1 MLAAHADDEHAPA
14 ETLREPTQSEQEQS
28 LPAQAATGLDVSEY
42 SVGGGLEAIGSLDP
56 ALNTIAEG
64 SSREEKTLGDSGDD
78 SISPLVGAGLSL
90 SKSLTLDDK
99 GDAAGAGVLP
109 SPAGVVLRIPLEAE
123 ATAEGGGALS
133 PLSRAVRDK
142 LRKQSTDTADDADA
156 VAERE
161 VDSDQDEGGER
172 GESAEDEALAEAVS
186 ALMAG
191 GQVEAQSV
199 DELDQALFWKKDAGG
214 SRGSIG
220 DANRSGASGTDSSPP
235 SSLNGS
241 GEGRHRRARA
251 AVSYKELPINTKCRQ
266 GANPWSDAAA
276 REGDAAG
283 GPAVMARPRMR
294 SKSPEVSGGED
305 GDVDDAGVLAVEGG
319 VAAGFDAREEA
330 RRVRLVCYP
339 ICHMYMYIYIYAPGA
354 LSYDVCVIGSLGVV
368 QRVGAMAKSER
379 VGAAKPLRQAV
390 FRV

>member
-1 MLAAHADDEHAPA
+1 MLAVHADDEHGPA
-14 ETLREPTQSEQEQS
+14 ETLPEPMQSEQEQS
-28 LPAQAATGLDVSEY
+28 LPTQAVTGLDVSEC
-42 SVGGGLEAIGSLDP
+42 SVGVGLDDIGSLDP

-64 SSREEKTLGDSGDD
+64 SSREEKPSGDSGDD
-78 SISPLVGAGLSL
+78 STSPLLDAGHSL
-90 SKSLTLDDK
+90 SKSLSLDDK
-99 GDAAGAGVLP
+99 GDAAGASVLP
-109 SPAGVVLRIPLEAE
+109 SPAGVVLRRPLEAE

-133 PLSRAVRDK
+133 PLSRAVREK
-142 LRKQSTDTADDADA
+142 LRKQSTDTADDDA

-161 VDSDQDEGGER
+161 EDSDQDEGGER
-172 GESAEDEALAEAVS
+172 VESAEDEALAEAVS

-199 DELDQALFWKKDAGG
+199 DELDQALFWKKEAGG

-220 DANRSGASGTDSSPP
+220 DANRSGASGTDSSLHA
-235 SSLNGS
+235 SLNGS
-241 GEGRHRRARA
+241 GEGRNRRARA

-305 GDVDDAGVLAVEGG
+305 GDVDDAGLLAVEGG
-319 VAAGFDAREEA
+319 VAAGFDAQEEA
-330 RRVRLVCYP
+330 RRVRLVCHP
-339 ICHMYMYIYIYAPGA
+339 MMF
-354 LSYDVCVIGSLGVV
+354 V
-368 QRVGAMAKSER
+368 
-379 VGAAKPLRQAV
+379 
-390 FRV
+390 